1 MHSVPYVKLF
11 KFESVQLTPSKMKG
25 WNGGFL
31 NIQVVNVWTH
41 FSKYFRSYGQFC
53 GTESVLSE
61 PGRLGGFRIIILPGN
76 GLVRVK
82 KFKVLQKFPKKS
94 GMFLDM

>member
-1 MHSVPYVKLF
+1 VGGWV
-11 KFESVQLTPSKMKG
+11 FEIQ
-25 WNGGFL
+25 WNIWL
-31 NIQVVNVWTH
+31 EN
-41 FSKYFRSYGQFC
+41 SKYFRSYGQFC

-94 GMFLDM
+94 GMFLDMWSIRF